1 MKKHTLFGMGLLFL
15 SHFSQAQVADST
27 LKNVAI
33 RKVLIFAD
41 LLKYLAGP
49 ELDLT
54 TKAEIERKLEADFV
68 DNEEVRFYQDLNF
81 QFGNAQQIAVPQ
93 YFSQLKV
100 LYPNGASLKTEDFEF
115 SEIFYNQAR
124 DMYYIQARCFRDFK
138 GLNVLAKKEV
148 RVVKNLEYQV
158 KLMEAGRLDI
168 EIVSGRLAEGDL
180 QTPQG
185 LDKTLVEIKKTNLAA
200 KLSIGNEEKKIANAE
215 HLLESVRS
223 KVIRYETLAEVQKK
237 K

>member
-1 MKKHTLFGMGLLFL
+1 MKKHTLFALGLLFL
-15 SHFSQAQVADST
+15 SHFAQAQVADST
-27 LKNVAI
+27 LKSVAI
-33 RKVLIFAD
+33 RKMLIFAD
-41 LLKYLAGP
+41 LLKHLAGP
-49 ELDLT
+49 ELDMT

-124 DMYYIQARCFRDFK
+124 DMFYLQVRCFRDFR

-158 KLMEAGRLDI
+158 KIMEAGRLDI

-185 LDKTLVEIKKTNLAA
+185 LDKTLAEAKKTNFAL
-200 KLSIGNEEKKIANAE
+200 KLKLDQEEKKIASAE
-215 HLLESVRS
+215 VLLESVRS
-223 KVIRYETLAEVQKK
+223 KLIRYETLAEVQKK

>member
-15 SHFSQAQVADST
+15 SHFAQAQVSDST
-27 LKNVAI
+27 LKSVAV
-33 RKVLIFAD
+33 RKMLIFAD
-41 LLKYLAGP
+41 MLKHLAGP

-54 TKAEIERKLEADFV
+54 TKAEIEKKLEADFI

-124 DMYYIQARCFRDFK
+124 DMYYIQVRCFRDFR

-158 KLMEAGRLDI
+158 KLIEAGQLNI

-185 LDKTLVEIKKTNLAA
+185 MDKTLKEVNKMNIGSKSTLLHEEIEIAA
-200 KLSIGNEEKKIANAE
+200 AE
-215 HLLESVRS
+215 TLLETVRS